1 MTNNCTCHSMK
12 IISLYLIL
20 LLSLSSL
27 GFAQGSP
34 GRVNQKLRREL
45 LIMLKDDQKYRGI
58 VTDIEKNDTLADDEK
73 QKRVSEIWEK
83 QAKLDNGNIKKLA
96 KILEKYGWPGRSLV
110 GKEGSLAAFLVV
122 QHGDLEYQKKYYP
135 LLKEAINKGEAD
147 RDDAALLEDRILMRE
162 GKKQIYGTQLHFNEA
177 TKKLELWPI
186 EDEEGVDARRA
197 SVGLESIAK
206 YLKRFGLEY
215 SPPKKR

>member
-1 MTNNCTCHSMK
+1 MK
-12 IISLYLIL
+12 TISLQLILFL
-20 LLSLSSL
+20 LLSSL
-27 GFAQGSP
+27 VYAQKNAES
-34 GRVNQKLRREL
+34 VNQSLRREL
-45 LIMLKDDQKYRGI
+45 SRMLKDDQKYRGAI
-58 VTDIEKNDTLADDEK
+58 TEVDRSNLAPDVKGKRLSYLAEK
-73 QKRVSEIWEK
+73 QDRLDKR
-83 QAKLDNGNIKKLA
+83 NIKKLA
-96 KILEKYGWPGRSLV
+96 MIIEKYGWPARSIV

-122 QHGDLEYQKKYYP
+122 QHGDLEYQKKYFP
-135 LLKEAINKGEAD
+135 LLKEAVNKGEAD

-197 SVGLESIAK
+197 GVGLEPIAK

-215 SPPKKR
+215 SPPNRK